1 VEFWERDIMK
11 AMTST
16 LIVVIVLL
24 SLRAAWADGDASK
37 PILVVHGGAGVY
49 PRQMMTAELEK
60 QYRADMERALHAG
73 DAILSRGGRSV
84 DAVEAALRVFEDSP
98 LFNAGKGAVF
108 TREGRNELD
117 AAIMDG
123 KDKRAGAV
131 AGITRIKNPI
141 SAARAVMEKSGH
153 ALLVGEGA
161 DRFAKSCGLE
171 EVSPVYFWTPR
182 AWQEL
187 AGQLQAEQKKRE
199 KGLNWIAPP
208 GAPYGTAGAVALD
221 QAGNLAAGT
230 STGGLNAKRP
240 GRVGAAPIIGA
251 GTYADDLCAVSG
263 TGHGD
268 IFMRYTVAH
277 EIAAR
282 MRYRGQSVQQAA
294 AEVLGQLPNDPGGVG
309 GLIGLDR
316 YGHFA
321 TPFNTPAMLRG
332 WIQNGKA
339 HVAIYDK

>member
-1 VEFWERDIMK
+1 MK
-11 AMTST
+11 ALTAR

-24 SLRAAWADGDASK
+24 PLPAVWGDADASTAK

-49 PRQMMTAELEK
+49 PRQMMTAEVEK
-60 QYRADMERALHAG
+60 QYRDDMERALQAG

-84 DAVEAALRVFEDSP
+84 DAVETALRVFEDSP

-153 ALLVGEGA
+153 VLLVGDGA
-161 DRFAKSCGLE
+161 DRFAKSCGLQ

-182 AWQEL
+182 AWREL
-187 AGQLQAEQKKRE
+187 EGQLQADEKKRE

-208 GAPYGTAGAVALD
+208 GASHGTAGAVALD
-221 QAGNLAAGT
+221 QAGDLAAGT

-251 GTYADDLCAVSG
+251 GTYADDLCAISG

-268 IFMRYTVAH
+268 IFIRYTVAH

-294 AEVLGQLPNDPGGVG
+294 AEVLGQLPKEPGGVG
-309 GLIGLDR
+309 GLIALDQHGR
-316 YGHFA
+316 FA
-321 TPFNTPAMLRG
+321 APFNTPAMIRG
-332 WIQNGKA
+332 WIQDGKA